1 MIKREAV
8 EKGKKVKL
16 TFVQPFQ
23 ASDSPISV
31 VGDFNNWDP
40 TKNKMAKRSNGT
52 ASTSVTV
59 EPGQKLRFRYRREDG
74 TWFNDEAA
82 DAYEM
87 GDSGAEDCILLS

>member
-1 MIKREAV
+1 MIKRESASR
-8 EKGKKVKL
+8 GKKVKL

-31 VGDFNNWDP
+31 VGDFNGWDP
-40 TKNKMAKRSNGT
+40 TKNKLAKQKDGT

-59 EPGQKLRFRYRREDG
+59 DPGQKLRFRYRRADG

-87 GDSGAEDCILLS
+87 GEAGAENCVVMS